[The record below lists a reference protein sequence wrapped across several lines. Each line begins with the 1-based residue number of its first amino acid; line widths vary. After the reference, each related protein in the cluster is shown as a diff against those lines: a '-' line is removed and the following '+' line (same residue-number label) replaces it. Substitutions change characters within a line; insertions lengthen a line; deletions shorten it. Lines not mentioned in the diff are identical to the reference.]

1 VTGSSPAGGG
11 PASDLDGVRPGQV
24 ISPERRVVLAAGL
37 PRVRITV
44 ASRSARPIRVSSHY
58 PFWRA
63 NDRLE
68 FDRRAAE
75 GYRLDIAAGTSVHWA
90 PGEEREVDLV
100 GLGGAA
106 GRPA

>member
-1 VTGSSPAGGG
+1 M
-11 PASDLDGVRPGQV
+11 
-24 ISPERRVVLAAGL
+24 LAAGL

-44 ASRSARPIRVSSHY
+44 VSRSDRPIRVSSHY

-75 GYRLDIAAGTSVHWA
+75 GYRLDIPAGTSVHWA
-90 PGEEREVDLV
+90 PGEKREVDLV
-100 GLGGAA
+100 GLGGTA
-106 GRPA
+106 GRQA